1 MQRLR
6 GDDMR
11 RVFRTRRIAV
21 CAGLIL
27 ALVLF
32 VLAVRASVLRVPGM
46 GGERSSIAQ
55 PSVTAQPQSAGE
67 QKGGDSAKSSATAKS
82 TNSEAQSNGHDPS
95 KPFSQAQRREILEKA
110 QQTAA
115 ASGKPR
121 HEYHYCVSTKGS
133 VDDTGE
139 FGRTVYAT
147 LNDSRGW
154 PRAGLT
160 FVESGSSKCDMT
172 YILAA
177 AEYMKSFSSLC
188 SSQYSCRVGNQVII
202 NYDRWRE
209 PTDSWLKGGGNLA
222 NYRTMVINHETGHRL
237 DHRDNETVCQQA
249 GEPAPLMQQQ
259 SISLRG
265 CTINEWPLDSELW
278 ARW

>member
-1 MQRLR
+1 MTLR
-6 GDDMR
+6 
-11 RVFRTRRIAV
+11 A
-21 CAGLIL
+21 
-27 ALVLF
+27 
-32 VLAVRASVLRVPGM
+32 VLAGAAARDSREGAADRGGQRQTPPRIPLLRVH
-46 GGERSSIAQ
+46 Q
-55 PSVTAQPQSAGE
+55 
-67 QKGGDSAKSSATAKS
+67 
-82 TNSEAQSNGHDPS
+82 
-95 KPFSQAQRREILEKA
+95 
-110 QQTAA
+110 
-115 ASGKPR
+115 
-121 HEYHYCVSTKGS
+121 GS
-133 VDDTGE
+133 VGDTGE

-249 GEPAPLMQQQ
+249 GKPAPLMQQQ

>member
-1 MQRLR
+1 MTPRSR
-6 GDDMR
+6 SR
-11 RVFRTRRIAV
+11 R
-21 CAGLIL
+21 
-27 ALVLF
+27 
-32 VLAVRASVLRVPGM
+32 
-46 GGERSSIAQ
+46 RSGAR
-55 PSVTAQPQSAGE
+55 
-67 QKGGDSAKSSATAKS
+67 
-82 TNSEAQSNGHDPS
+82 
-95 KPFSQAQRREILEKA
+95 FEKA

-133 VDDTGE
+133 VGDTGE

-188 SSQYSCRVGNQVII
+188 SSQYSCRVGNQVIV

-265 CTINEWPLDSELW
+265 CAINEWPLDSELW

>member
-55 PSVTAQPQSAGE
+55 PSVTAQPQSAG
-67 QKGGDSAKSSATAKS
+67 SRRAAIPR
-82 TNSEAQSNGHDPS
+82 NRRPPRNPLIPRH
-95 KPFSQAQRREILEKA
+95 SQTGMTPRSRSRRRSGARFEKA

-133 VDDTGE
+133 VGDTGE

-249 GEPAPLMQQQ
+249 GKPAPLMQQQ

>member
-1 MQRLR
+1 M
-6 GDDMR
+6 
-11 RVFRTRRIAV
+11 
-21 CAGLIL
+21 
-27 ALVLF
+27 
-32 VLAVRASVLRVPGM
+32 
-46 GGERSSIAQ
+46 
-55 PSVTAQPQSAGE
+55 
-67 QKGGDSAKSSATAKS
+67 
-82 TNSEAQSNGHDPS
+82 
-95 KPFSQAQRREILEKA
+95 
-110 QQTAA
+110 
-115 ASGKPR
+115 
-121 HEYHYCVSTKGS
+121 STKGS
-133 VDDTGE
+133 VGDTGE

-222 NYRTMVINHETGHRL
+222 KYRPMGIKHESGL
-237 DHRDNETVCQQA
+237 LEPAQGG

>member
-1 MQRLR
+1 M
-6 GDDMR
+6 
-11 RVFRTRRIAV
+11 
-21 CAGLIL
+21 
-27 ALVLF
+27 
-32 VLAVRASVLRVPGM
+32 
-46 GGERSSIAQ
+46 
-55 PSVTAQPQSAGE
+55 
-67 QKGGDSAKSSATAKS
+67 
-82 TNSEAQSNGHDPS
+82 
-95 KPFSQAQRREILEKA
+95 
-110 QQTAA
+110 
-115 ASGKPR
+115 
-121 HEYHYCVSTKGS
+121 STKGS
-133 VDDTGE
+133 VGDTGE

-237 DHRDNETVCQQA
+237 AEVGKEPVGRRA
-249 GEPAPLMQQQ
+249 GKPAPLMQQQ

>member
-1 MQRLR
+1 
-6 GDDMR
+6 MR
-11 RVFRTRRIAV
+11 RVFRARRIAV

-115 ASGKPR
+115 AVVVEATATIAAP
-121 HEYHYCVSTKGS
+121 
-133 VDDTGE
+133 DT
-139 FGRTVYAT
+139 A
-147 LNDSRGW
+147 
-154 PRAGLT
+154 
-160 FVESGSSKCDMT
+160 K
-172 YILAA
+172 AA
-177 AEYMKSFSSLC
+177 AATD
-188 SSQYSCRVGNQVII
+188 SCRPGRPHAAGTAWRII
-202 NYDRWRE
+202 
-209 PTDSWLKGGGNLA
+209 G
-222 NYRTMVINHETGHRL
+222 RL
-237 DHRDNETVCQQA
+237 FE
-249 GEPAPLMQQQ
+249 GSAP
-259 SISLRG
+259 
-265 CTINEWPLDSELW
+265 P
-278 ARW
+278 

>member
-1 MQRLR
+1 
-6 GDDMR
+6 MR

-55 PSVTAQPQSAGE
+55 SGATAQPQSAGE
-67 QKGGDSAKSSATAKS
+67 Q
-82 TNSEAQSNGHDPS
+82 
-95 KPFSQAQRREILEKA
+95 
-110 QQTAA
+110 
-115 ASGKPR
+115 
-121 HEYHYCVSTKGS
+121 
-133 VDDTGE
+133 
-139 FGRTVYAT
+139 
-147 LNDSRGW
+147 
-154 PRAGLT
+154 
-160 FVESGSSKCDMT
+160 
-172 YILAA
+172 
-177 AEYMKSFSSLC
+177 
-188 SSQYSCRVGNQVII
+188 
-202 NYDRWRE
+202 
-209 PTDSWLKGGGNLA
+209 KGGGNLA

>member
-95 KPFSQAQRREILEKA
+95 KP
-110 QQTAA
+110 
-115 ASGKPR
+115 R

-133 VDDTGE
+133 VGDTGE

-188 SSQYSCRVGNQVII
+188 SSQYSCSSIMTAGASR
-202 NYDRWRE
+202 
-209 PTDSWLKGGGNLA
+209 PT
-222 NYRTMVINHETGHRL
+222 
-237 DHRDNETVCQQA
+237 A
-249 GEPAPLMQQQ
+249 G
-259 SISLRG
+259 
-265 CTINEWPLDSELW
+265 
-278 ARW
+278 

>member
-55 PSVTAQPQSAGE
+55 SGATAQPQSAGE

-133 VDDTGE
+133 VGDT
-139 FGRTVYAT
+139 
-147 LNDSRGW
+147 L
-154 PRAGLT
+154 
-160 FVESGSSKCDMT
+160 
-172 YILAA
+172 
-177 AEYMKSFSSLC
+177 SLIHI
-188 SSQYSCRVGNQVII
+188 S
-202 NYDRWRE
+202 E
-209 PTDSWLKGGGNLA
+209 PT
-222 NYRTMVINHETGHRL
+222 R
-237 DHRDNETVCQQA
+237 
-249 GEPAPLMQQQ
+249 P
-259 SISLRG
+259 
-265 CTINEWPLDSELW
+265 
-278 ARW
+278 

>member
-1 MQRLR
+1 
-6 GDDMR
+6 MR

-55 PSVTAQPQSAGE
+55 PGATAQPQSAGE

-82 TNSEAQSNGHDPS
+82 TNSEAQSNGYDPS

-133 VDDTGE
+133 VGDTGE

-188 SSQYSCRVGNQVII
+188 SSQYSCRVGN
-202 NYDRWRE
+202 
-209 PTDSWLKGGGNLA
+209 LA